1 MSTQPT
7 DVLTPVT
14 DARQRPR
21 RRMPSRHSLSDGP
34 PPLEPGDHLTRAEF
48 ERRYSAHPEI
58 KKAELIQGVVF
69 MPSAVRVQ
77 SHSLPHS
84 MVMAWLTT
92 YWASTPG
99 VMVLDNTTLRLD
111 DDNVPQPDAL
121 MRLEPTCGGRSHI
134 AADDYLE
141 GPPELVVEI
150 AASSASYDLHA
161 KRAVY
166 ERNHV
171 PEYLVLQMHEQRV
184 DWFALHQKGYEP
196 LEPDDAGILRSLTF
210 PGLWLDVNA
219 LLAGDLT
226 QMLAVLSQG
235 LDAPE
240 HATFVTKLEEALNAA
255 EP

>member
-1 MSTQPT
+1 MSVQQAKATRTATEVGPSRT
-7 DVLTPVT
+7 RP
-14 DARQRPR
+14 ARPR
-21 RRMPSRHSLSDGP
+21 QVLRDDR

-77 SHSLPHS
+77 SHGLPHS
-84 MVMAWLTT
+84 MIMAWLTT

-166 ERNHV
+166 ERNKV

-184 DWFALHQKGYEP
+184 DWFALRHKGYEP
-196 LEPDDAGILRSLTF
+196 LQPDDAGILRSLIF
-210 PGLWLDVNA
+210 PGLWLDASA
-219 LLAGDLT
+219 LLAGDLA
-226 QMLAVLSQG
+226 QMLAVLRQG

-240 HATFVTKLEEALNAA
+240 HAAFVAKLQEALNAA